1 MGKVMKWSSL
11 AVVFCLVWMAGPPA
25 AFAEPLFGG
34 DSLVRQRCGAC
45 HKPDQQGRMEVIEE
59 TRKSPEEWKNVLIRM
74 IRLNGLPLEDEAF
87 HPIVKE
93 LSDKL
98 CLAPAE
104 MKAVAYYNSDE
115 NSQYREM
122 PKDDLEKRLYTACV
136 RCHTYAKIASHR
148 MTKDQWDANR
158 DLHLG
163 YYPTSVPQM
172 REMDWIK
179 ETRELIEPLAERF
192 PMKSPEWT
200 AWQEARTAQDISG
213 EWRIAGYQPGFG
225 YYEGTYRF
233 TPNPDKGEDE
243 YTVERSIRYL
253 NGAALTMRGE
263 ATLFADYHLRYAM
276 APTPLTGR
284 IEGVFDLSDETMTFT
299 GKWWT
304 VVQDANTHG
313 NETFAKVGGD
323 PRIIGVFP
331 QSLKSGAEGTM
342 TLIGV
347 NLPTDA
353 TAEDVLFS
361 DSGAEVRKVE
371 RAEEGTIVLSVKGGD
386 APGATTLSF
395 KGVSY
400 GHPMHV
406 YDAVD
411 GIRIFPH
418 IGRARVSCGAA
429 YPPQGVQFVA
439 RAVDF
444 GPDGEAGTPDDVIL
458 EPVNAQ
464 WNLAEEPTRE
474 NDDDLKYLKAPI
486 ANGLYTPVTTY
497 APIEERKQRREGVG
511 LIAVEAAYEADG
523 QAFKDRAYLA
533 VTEPDFITHIK

>member
-1 MGKVMKWSSL
+1 
-11 AVVFCLVWMAGPPA
+11 
-25 AFAEPLFGG
+25 
-34 DSLVRQRCGAC
+34 
-45 HKPDQQGRMEVIEE
+45 MEVIEE

-74 IRLNGLPLEDEAF
+74 IRLNGLPLEDALF

-93 LSDKL
+93 LSDQL

-104 MKAVAYYNSDE
+104 MEKVAYYNSDE
-115 NSQYREM
+115 NSQYRET
-122 PKDDLEKRLYTACV
+122 PKDDLEKRLYAACV
-136 RCHTYAKIASHR
+136 RCHTYGKIASHR
-148 MTKDQWDANR
+148 MTQDQWAANR

-172 REMDWIK
+172 REMDWMK
-179 ETRELIEPLAERF
+179 ESKELIEPLARRF
-192 PMKSPEWT
+192 PMDSPEWT
-200 AWQEARTAQDISG
+200 AWRAARKAQDISG

-225 YYEGTYRF
+225 YYEGTCRF
-233 TPNPDKGEDE
+233 TPDPDKGEDE
-243 YTVERSIRYL
+243 YAVERTVRYL
-253 NGAALTMRGE
+253 NGAALTMSGE
-263 ATLFADYHLRYAM
+263 ATLFGDYHLRYAL

-284 IEGVFDLSDETMTFT
+284 IEGVFDLNSEAMTFT

-304 VVQDANTHG
+304 LVQDANAHG
-313 NETFAKVGGD
+313 NETFAKIGGD
-323 PRIIGVFP
+323 PEIIGVFP
-331 QSLKSGAEGTM
+331 QSLKSGAEGRM

-353 TAEDVLFS
+353 TAADFVFSDNGADVL
-361 DSGAEVRKVE
+361 KVE
-371 RAEEGTIVLSVKGGD
+371 GADAGKIVFSVKGGD

-395 KGVSY
+395 KGMAY
-400 GHPMHV
+400 AHPMQV

-418 IGRARVSCGAA
+418 IGRARVGCGAA

-444 GPDGEAGTPDDVIL
+444 GPDGEAGTPDDVVL
-458 EPVNAQ
+458 EPVDAQ
-464 WNLAEEPTRE
+464 WALSEQSTRE

-511 LIAVEAAYEADG
+511 LIAVEAAYSADG
-523 QAFKDRAYLA
+523 KDFKDRALLA